1 MGEKLRVIARV
12 VSLTMALARSAASGA
27 ACTLLGAGAGW
38 TGMVLAREE
47 ATVAQRPAAPLPFQ
61 MRPVTADLFNSD
73 EEGRLSHIRRHDR
86 DFRASKGASTITGN
100 FKR

>member
-12 VSLTMALARSAASGA
+12 VSLTIAPARSAASGA
-27 ACTLLGAGAGW
+27 ACTLLGARAGW
-38 TGMVLAREE
+38 MGMALAQEK
-47 ATVAQRPAAPLPFQ
+47 ATVAQRPVSAPFFQ

-86 DFRASKGASTITGN
+86 DIRASKGASTITGN
-100 FKR
+100 FK